1 MRSHA
6 IILTNTSLE
15 ERIELKEF
23 LKSKNESVFEES
35 CAFYK
40 KNFESSIYFYY
51 KKSSKEWEVG
61 DRSFNTV
68 TIKDFIK
75 KFSTPSQKRNL
86 AFYKKSGKPWS
97 VEELQNICKY
107 CGDYDTSVSTTSE
120 KYSRKWVYDDGS
132 STAFMW
138 MWESQ
143 RFPSNCTCLSYESV
157 FNNSL
162 LGICVGDEY
171 TNSVGKL
178 CVIKE
183 LISDSKIKYL
193 HEDGKHYTMSSTAI
207 KRHWT
212 KIKSTSEK
220 DLTMKHIC
228 EVLESKISLQSA
240 INFAQYVVLN
250 NAASKICSNVER
262 RIIDAITW
270 EKTPQGDAYWREI
283 HRKLSTT
290 NNASIDE
297 ETFKKYA
304 AMATTTSSEPIQTS
318 TNKETFMSKL
328 KSTAVTTLD
337 QNKEAAIIASKMET
351 GRILNKQVLKQA
363 AKHVPFWAKG
373 YLDSPLAPIIAA
385 NAVAMLGNHTGN
397 TKIQKISELMLL
409 GAADATVQ
417 SFNLDKI
424 IDDVLKGVKLPAG
437 ILDADDN

>member
-1 MRSHA
+1 MRSHT

-15 ERIELKEF
+15 ERIELREF
-23 LKSKNESVFEES
+23 LKSKNEPIFEES

-75 KFSTPSQKRNL
+75 KFSTPTQKRSL
-86 AFYKKSGKPWS
+86 AFYKESGEPWTP
-97 VEELQNICKY
+97 EELQNIYRY
-107 CGDYDTSVSTTSE
+107 CGDNSTHASGTVDFY
-120 KYSRKWVYDDGS
+120 KRKWVYDDS
-132 STAFMW
+132 SNAAFMW
-138 MWESQ
+138 MWTKQ
-143 RFPSNCTCLSYESV
+143 DFPSNYTRLSYESV

-171 TNSVGKL
+171 TNTVGKL

-193 HEDGKHYTMSSTAI
+193 HEDGRHYTMSSTAI

-220 DLTMKHIC
+220 DPTMKHIC
-228 EVLESKISLQSA
+228 EILESKISLQSA

-250 NAASKICSNVER
+250 NAASKIHSNVER

-304 AMATTTSSEPIQTS
+304 AMATTASSEPIQSS

-337 QNKEAAIIASKMET
+337 QNKEAAIIASKMEA
-351 GRILNKQVLKQA
+351 GRILNKQVLKQL
-363 AKHVPFWAKG
+363 KSHVPVLLRG
-373 YLDSPLAPIIAA
+373 YLDTPLAPVILA
-385 NAVAMLGNHTGN
+385 NATALLGNHTGN
-397 TKIQKISELMLL
+397 AKVQKISELMLL
-409 GAADATVQ
+409 AAADVTVQ

-424 IDDVLKGVKLPAG
+424 IDDALAGIKLPAG